1 MSALSSFTPPFQQWL
16 QTPLGRYL
24 LAAEQ
29 DLLNR
34 WVSDVFGY
42 RALQLGLPSLC
53 GLQANRMP
61 SRWVMDESFDFSSW
75 GHEPETPFEMAKD
88 VASLPHVHLCGEFHA
103 LPFPHQS
110 IDLLVLPHTLELT
123 SDPHAVLREIDRVLM
138 PEGRVIVFG
147 FHRWSLWGLA
157 GRRWPS
163 RQRIAYTRLV
173 DWLGLLNFEVE
184 RSQFMAYCPPIQS
197 QRWLQRFAWLDHW
210 GYRCMPRLGGIYA
223 VAAIKRVHGMRL
235 IDVAKNHTVKRRT
248 STMGLVS
255 PPVGQHIHHSPSAD
269 VQP

>member
-1 MSALSSFTPPFQQWL
+1 MSALFSLNASFQQWL

-29 DLLNR
+29 DLLDR

-42 RALQLGLPSLC
+42 RSLQLGLPSLC

-61 SRWVMDESFDFSSW
+61 SRWVMDESCVFSEW
-75 GHEPETPFEMAKD
+75 PIKLETQCETGKGVVGFPN
-88 VASLPHVHLCGEFHA
+88 LNLWGEFHA
-103 LPFPHQS
+103 LPFPRQS
-110 IDLLVLPHTLELT
+110 IDLLILPHTLEIST
-123 SDPHAVLREIDRVLM
+123 DPRAVLREMDRILM
-138 PEGRVIVFG
+138 PEGRVIFLG

-157 GRRWPS
+157 CRRWPNS
-163 RQRIAYTRLV
+163 QRIAYTRLM
-173 DWLGLLNFEVE
+173 DWLALLNFEVE

-197 QRWLQRFAWLDHW
+197 QRWLRRFAWLDNW

-223 VAAIKRVHGMRL
+223 VAAIKRVHGVRL
-235 IDVAKNHTVKRRT
+235 INVAKNHTVKRSA

-269 VQP
+269 V